1 MAKRTAHILEEK
13 WRSDDIRT
21 GEDVDFSSLLLPDE
35 ILQGLLAAGFK
46 YPSPIQLKA
55 IPATR
60 IGKDLIIQA
69 KSGTGKTLVFA
80 VAAFSMLL
88 KEAKHPQVLILAP
101 TREIACQI
109 SQVISSIT
117 AACKDIK
124 CQYCI
129 GGRKSADDMK
139 RLERCQI
146 VVGTPGRIKY
156 LIMAKILRTSGIRLF
171 VLDEADVLLRE
182 PSFLKDVDDIFRSL
196 PRDKQIIATSATYA
210 SKLKRLVEKYF
221 RQPII
226 IRLNK
231 RKIGLLGMVHYY
243 CVIPVS
249 NLPVVAYKLKLEAL
263 SKILLNVKFGQCLVF
278 CNMVSRVENLCVE
291 IKNMGFA
298 TSFISSAREQE
309 DRLKAIEMLR
319 RFKCKV
325 LVASDVSARGID
337 AENVDLVIN
346 FDIPNHLDIY
356 FHRVGRAG
364 RYGSKCA
371 NVSLITSNEIELY
384 QQMLKDGNFKGYYLP
399 DNVPSDLISM
409 EPPETSSDESSS
421 YSNSDAED
429 LNENGEAQQEKTN
442 DGKNIE
448 SKSSSDLDSH
458 AEDLNENGYAQQER
472 TNGFI
477 DGIQLNSKNVESK
490 SSSDSDID
498 VEDVNEN
505 ENTQQVNTKVFD
517 LNSNPTSSDY
527 VLSST
532 SQYVEPE
539 LYKSDPSAFRKMRQ
553 QKEIT
558 EVIVAVEE
566 ENSKLKVNGS
576 NIGELCVNDE
586 LVGKKLDQQNCAAS
600 VIENT
605 ENGLSAHIHGLKQN
619 ADTNSYLVDLEKSL
633 KEKIINDKLLVMNN
647 GCSTSKN
654 YSNPISKELISSVIT
669 FIEKYEDCSTSN
681 STKSSQS
688 IDVELKDNKL
698 SPVSLIS
705 LRSNLSQ
712 YYYNTYKE
720 FIGNI
725 PEVWIKEIAAEY
737 RKVKNDIQVLEIG
750 SQNDLKQIDDE
761 NKIPDS
767 NLNLQHPLFSTPK
780 TEALFESDEESNSG
794 DENKLTEHFNLFLKN
809 MHSKEEKH
817 FSDTDADIMINSK
830 LATCLLN
837 EELIEQLSFDK
848 EIADKSNE
856 KTIINDAK
864 SDSDLDAS
872 VEILYDSRQQGIKEE
887 EIIIDDTKSGSNS
900 DASVEF
906 LYVSRKQGIK
916 KEKID
921 IGDPFVE
928 KSSIPESRSS
938 SDSNSDTSVKGKDTM
953 DMLDEAFNNDRVEG
967 YNEEMVDEN
976 NEKAIINNADSS
988 DQILYDA
995 PPKRRRPQF
1004 EYQDNDGAFD
1014 KFVNKVLIYAKGKQN
1029 NADPSKD
1036 TENLFKFSTDMQSTG
1051 VGSSKDTKN
1060 LSKFPPEIHSTDKCI
1075 KRITKVDTKKHA
1087 ESPGSREEIIK
1098 ARIDDEKVMQIGKK
1112 ELANIKKSSK
1122 PTSYWTKTILGP
1134 NQNKITKFYYS
1145 ETESG
1150 VDEYSKESQS
1160 SLQDGHQRKA
1170 HKEGKLV
1177 TKTDGGCRAE
1187 LINRPVEKRTLIYNS
1202 ESSSS
1207 ETDINCDQYSKV
1219 CDIYPQDRHN
1229 IKRNPKP
1236 FGFGYSNDTLN
1247 LYLNPAC
1254 TRPSSEP
1261 RHSSPSH
1268 ISNPYNRLCSQQ
1280 SQNHR
1285 NQSACHSNY
1294 QRQLPCGV
1302 SGLCNDQCSRQ
1313 SQNRMN
1319 QTVRHSRYQMQSA
1332 TNGPNPTYQKY
1343 PQKIL
1348 NHRNS
1353 TGVSTDH
1360 FNSPKNVCPSISRLQ
1375 SIHEMEPS
1383 HNDFNPCVM
1392 PSQHPCHPPNE
1403 SCQSLACAAWYDIFC
1418 KQWQLCNQ
1426 SEYF

>member
-399 DNVPSDLISM
+399 
-409 EPPETSSDESSS
+409 
-421 YSNSDAED
+421 
-429 LNENGEAQQEKTN
+429 
-442 DGKNIE
+442 
-448 SKSSSDLDSH
+448 
-458 AEDLNENGYAQQER
+458 
-472 TNGFI
+472 
-477 DGIQLNSKNVESK
+477 
-490 SSSDSDID
+490 
-498 VEDVNEN
+498 
-505 ENTQQVNTKVFD
+505 
-517 LNSNPTSSDY
+517 
-527 VLSST
+527 
-532 SQYVEPE
+532 
-539 LYKSDPSAFRKMRQ
+539 
-553 QKEIT
+553 
-558 EVIVAVEE
+558 VEE

-1187 LINRPVEKRTLIYNS
+1187 LINRPVEKKTLIYNS